1 MALGEQPAG
10 LHPAGL
16 QLACPVRGAQTL
28 RAPQGAAMS
37 GDVVRLSA
45 KNVPATK
52 GLGVERCMMV
62 SPVTSVW
69 LSEAP

>member
-16 QLACPVRGAQTL
+16 QLACPVRGAQAL

-37 GDVVRLSA
+37 GDVARLSA

-52 GLGVERCMMV
+52 GVGVECCMMV
-62 SPVTSVW
+62 RRVPRV
-69 LSEAP
+69 